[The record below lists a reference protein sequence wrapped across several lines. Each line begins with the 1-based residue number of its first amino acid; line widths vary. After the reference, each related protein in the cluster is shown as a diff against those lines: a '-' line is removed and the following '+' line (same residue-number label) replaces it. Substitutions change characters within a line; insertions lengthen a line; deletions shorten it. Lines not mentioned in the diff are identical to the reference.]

1 MLLHGNRTLQ
11 RIIFGDELI
20 NLTSQYDTFR
30 DRFGND
36 HTNQSFTIVFFFA
49 DLPKD
54 VMKIS
59 GDRELNVSLYRHWTL
74 FKVIPRFKI
83 SLQWKNVQIK
93 AAKTVFKPNYFTSI

>member
-1 MLLHGNRTLQ
+1 MLLHGYRTLQ

-20 NLTSQYDTFR
+20 NLTLQYDTFL

-36 HTNQSFTIVFFFA
+36 PTNQSFIIVFFFA

-74 FKVIPRFKI
+74 FKVIPSFRN
-83 SLQWKNVQIK
+83 SLQWKKRPDKGRKNC
-93 AAKTVFKPNYFTSI
+93 F